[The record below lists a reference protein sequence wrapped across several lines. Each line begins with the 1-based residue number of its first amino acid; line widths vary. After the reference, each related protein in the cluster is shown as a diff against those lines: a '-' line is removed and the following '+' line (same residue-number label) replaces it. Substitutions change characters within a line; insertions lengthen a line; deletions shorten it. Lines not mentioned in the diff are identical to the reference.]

1 MMRSC
6 IRVPK
11 KEGEYVRAE
20 LLSKGLF
27 DTGRKIGS
35 DGGFLLMPI
44 LADGYEGYETV
55 EADLEQ
61 LEQTPTDYRDI
72 VDVPEEIK
80 QELPTSFDVIGDVA
94 IVKLPEPLIR
104 YKKQIGEAM
113 MFVNRS
119 LRIVMMDSGVKG
131 DLRIRELEQIAGGG
145 GSETVH
151 KEFGVRMIVDPSK
164 IYFNPRL
171 ATERSRIAA
180 MVKDGEVIIDM
191 FAGAAPFGLVIC
203 KTARPSVVY
212 SIDLNPDA
220 ECFVRRN
227 MELNHIDKIVPITG
241 DAAEKIKGLPN
252 ADRVIMNLPQ
262 MAETFL
268 PDALSRTKAGGII
281 HLHKIIERA
290 ELEGFKER
298 LKKDSHSAGYEIS
311 IVDQTELKT
320 YSPTMSV
327 YVFDIKKK

>member
-1 MMRSC
+1 MRSC